1 MKRNFK
7 KIALLLLMLCLI
19 TSNTL
24 SVQVQAAKA
33 NGSKERPYSAY
44 KSRVVDIYG
53 ARYYGKA
60 KIKLIDYKDG
70 KEALKYLKKNG
81 VKKKPK
87 DSKEYVYLKFKI
99 EYFYG
104 DELIPAD
111 LIITPYSSFFDSEC
125 DNQLKAK
132 EVKCKDEMPDL
143 REALMYPGEIVI
155 CKQAI
160 LVDSNSLPITYGIF
174 GYDNNGEK
182 TETWFT
188 TEK

>member
-24 SVQVQAAKA
+24 SLQVQAAKA

-87 DSKEYVYLKFKI
+87 GSKEYVYLKFKI